1 MLIKN
6 ITLIDENYDVIKDTN
21 IVIEENIISYIGK
34 DIPQNYTG
42 HIYDGKNKV
51 AVSGLFNMHCH
62 VPMTLVRGYG
72 EGLPLNRW
80 LSEKIW
86 PFESFLTDE
95 DCYYGSLLGIS
106 EMIKSGVVSFNDMYF
121 NLEGILKAVYET
133 GIKANLSYG
142 YVDTPENQDYF
153 KGNAYKQTK
162 MLNDYIKN
170 TNTDRIKADVS
181 IHAVYTSSEDSVRKI
196 SEYCNSTNM
205 NMHIHLS
212 ETELEIKECK
222 KRFGVTPVE
231 YFLNCGTFKSNTIAA
246 HCVHLEDDDFSILKE
261 NNVTIAHCPS
271 SNLKLGSGIA
281 PLKSMLKHGINVTIG
296 TDGAAS
302 NNNLNMIE
310 EVNLAALLHKGVN
323 KDPLF
328 LSTKEIMKISSLN
341 GAKAQG
347 RKDCGSIKV
356 GNRADIVIYN
366 FDKPHMQPI
375 HDVLANLIYSAQSDD
390 ICLTIIDGNIVYK
403 DGTFTNIDIEKV
415 YYNINKIKNQKLK
428 MVSNMGD
435 NII

>member
-21 IVIEENIISYIGK
+21 IVIEENKISYIGE
-34 DIPQNYTG
+34 DIPDNYTG
-42 HIYDGKNKV
+42 YIYDGKNKV
-51 AVSGLFNMHCH
+51 AVPGFINTHCH

-106 EMIKSGVVSFNDMYF
+106 EMIKSGVVAFNDMYF
-121 NLEGILKAVYET
+121 NLEGIVKAVYET

-142 YVDTPENQDYF
+142 YVDFEEKQDYF
-153 KGNAYKQTK
+153 KDNAYKETK
-162 MLNDYIKN
+162 MLNEYIKN
-170 TNTDRIKADVS
+170 INTDRIKADVS

-196 SEYCNSTNM
+196 SEYCNGTNM

-246 HCVHLEDDDFSILKE
+246 HCVHLQEDDFNILKE
-261 NNVTIAHCPS
+261 NNVTVAHCPS

-281 PLKSMLKHGINVTIG
+281 PLKTMLKHGINVTIG

-310 EVNLAALLHKGVN
+310 EINLAALLHKGIN

-328 LSTKEIMKISSLN
+328 LSSKEIMKISSLN

-347 RKDCGSIKV
+347 RNDCGRIKV
-356 GNRADIVIYN
+356 GNRADIVIYD
-366 FDKPHMQPI
+366 FDKPHMQPV

-403 DGTFTNIDIEKV
+403 DGSFTNIDIEKV
-415 YYNINKIKNQKLK
+415 YYNVNKIKNEKLK
-428 MVSNMGD
+428 MISH
-435 NII
+435 I